1 MSNTEKTI
9 VKKLEKA
16 LTSIPDAKKEYFMG
30 FAEGVEAAN
39 KAQQDKQKTADTP
52 SS

>member
-1 MSNTEKTI
+1 MSNTEKAI

-16 LTSIPDAKKEYFMG
+16 LPLIPDTKKDYFVG

-39 KAQQDKQKTADTP
+39 KAQQDKKKPTDK
-52 SS
+52 